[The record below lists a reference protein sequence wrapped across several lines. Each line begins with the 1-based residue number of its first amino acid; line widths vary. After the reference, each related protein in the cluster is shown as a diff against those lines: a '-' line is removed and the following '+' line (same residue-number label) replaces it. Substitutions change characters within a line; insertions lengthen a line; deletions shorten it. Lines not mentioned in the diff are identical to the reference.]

1 MSNNDSSAADRGSGF
16 SAGLDMAV
24 CTYDNPRTMM
34 RECWQDGVLQ
44 AAYAAELYALREWP
58 LRNYGYIYHFGA
70 NLMGDWKTGQMV
82 GDARAMSNV
91 AIKPPVLRS
100 A

>member
-1 MSNNDSSAADRGSGF
+1 
-16 SAGLDMAV
+16 MAV

-70 NLMGDWKTGQMV
+70 NLLGDWKTGQMF
-82 GDARAMSNV
+82 GDARAMSN
-91 AIKPPVLRS
+91 AELTGAPARATPVER
-100 A
+100 